1 MSRPYVFVGEEVS
14 HFSGKL
20 RPALRY
26 KELHYV
32 ERHADIEDIHRR
44 TGLRFIPILITPED
58 ETLQDT
64 SDILDELERRHPAPP
79 LYPLTPVQR
88 ITDLIWELYADEFFP
103 IVSMHYRWSFPE
115 SELHARRSFAALTG
129 DEEVG
134 AFLADRMKSFLPHL
148 GVNEETVPVIE
159 AHLADMLDA
168 LNTHFEQYRFL
179 LGDRLALGDCS
190 LLGPFY
196 AHLYLDP
203 VSARLLRD
211 RALGVCMWIE
221 RMNRPDPGRMTGW
234 LADDALAPTMRP
246 ALALIGR
253 DAIPTLLDRLEAL
266 DAWADNNAKS
276 GLELPQGVGMNR
288 SRLLGVEFESATRTY
303 TLYMVQRVCDAYRAL
318 APEERDRVDA
328 ALAGT
333 GIEALL
339 DRDSSHRVGKR
350 EFKLVFVE

>member
-1 MSRPYVFVGEEVS
+1 MGEDIS

-44 TGLRFIPILITPED
+44 TGLRFIPILITPGD
-58 ETLQDT
+58 RTLQDT
-64 SDILDELERRHPAPP
+64 CDILDELERRHPEPP
-79 LYPLTPVQR
+79 LYPQTPVQR
-88 ITDLIWELYADEFFP
+88 IADLLWELYADEFFSM
-103 IVSMHYRWSFPE
+103 VSMHYRWSFPE
-115 SELHARRSFAALTG
+115 SNTHARRSIIAATG
-129 DEEVG
+129 DEELG
-134 AFLADRMKSFLPHL
+134 AFLGDRMHSYLLHL

-168 LNTHFEQYRFL
+168 LSAHFEEHRFL

-203 VSARLLRD
+203 VSARLLRE
-211 RALGVCMWIE
+211 RALVVCMWIE
-221 RMNRPDPGRMTGW
+221 RVNRPDPGRMTGW

-246 ALALIGR
+246 ALALIGL
-253 DAIPTLLDRLEAL
+253 DAIPTIMDRVAAVES
-266 DAWADNNAKS
+266 WADENAKPGHEIS
-276 GLELPQGVGMNR
+276 QGVGMHR
-288 SRLLGVEFESATRTY
+288 SRLRGVEFESAARNY
-303 TLYMVQRVCDAYRAL
+303 TLYKVQRVSDAYRAL
-318 APEERDRVDA
+318 TAEERTRVDD

-339 DRDSSHRVGKR
+339 AHQPRHRVAKR
-350 EFKLVFVE
+350 AFKLVFVE